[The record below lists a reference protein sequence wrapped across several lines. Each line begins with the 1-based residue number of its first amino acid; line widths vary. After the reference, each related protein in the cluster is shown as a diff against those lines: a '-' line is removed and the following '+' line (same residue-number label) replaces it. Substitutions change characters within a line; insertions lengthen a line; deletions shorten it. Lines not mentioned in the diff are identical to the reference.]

1 MAMPAPPLTFLQAFW
16 GLTASI
22 VRAVA
27 FVLVMFGIGLG
38 IGYLLTER
46 SVILAIAAL
55 LGVVVAAIGL
65 AAWHMSHTWR

>member
-1 MAMPAPPLTFLQAFW
+1 MLTPPLTFWQAFR

-22 VRAVA
+22 VKAVA
-27 FVLVMFGIGLG
+27 FVLVMFSIGLG

-46 SVILAIAAL
+46 SVTLAIAAL

-65 AAWHMSHTWR
+65 GAWHMSHAWR